1 MFCAAIRT
9 LNQCF
14 VVCSLATNRHKE
26 SVGLQLL
33 SGIWIQVK
41 TLVRIGWQ
49 STLIRVDVV
58 TILTARVCHLCTKSF
73 KPFYIAIAFGGILIA
88 RLCKLRFLLRVVSIT
103 FIFCCACVV
112 VNHYVSL
119 YRVFREM
126 WLKTIVLLRSLR
138 IFAEFVNKLPWHH
151 ICQPVS
157 RNFDRK
163 TSLVSLNQVLEPEFD
178 LSPRT
183 SCCCRV

>member
-88 RLCKLRFLLRVVSIT
+88 RLCKFSTACGQYYVYFLLCMCRGEPLRVI
-103 FIFCCACVV
+103 
-112 VNHYVSL
+112 
-119 YRVFREM
+119 
-126 WLKTIVLLRSLR
+126 
-138 IFAEFVNKLPWHH
+138 
-151 ICQPVS
+151 VS
-157 RNFDRK
+157 RFSRDVVENDRA
-163 TSLVSLNQVLEPEFD
+163 VAQFAYF
-178 LSPRT
+178 R
-183 SCCCRV
+183 